1 MSTLISTI
9 ISISITLLAKFN
21 WNDLFIPPGSH
32 SFLLL
37 GEPDFSELEAL
48 EKEL

>member
-9 ISISITLLAKFN
+9 LGASVALLFKLH
-21 WNDLFIPPGSH
+21 DIVYPPGIY
-32 SFLLL
+32 SFFLL

>member
-1 MSTLISTI
+1 MSSLISTI
-9 ISISITLLAKFN
+9 LGASVAFLIKLH
-21 WNDLFIPPGSH
+21 DLIVPPGVH